1 MEVATKPAI
10 LKLVKV
16 KDQYDCSAAI
26 PSKHLA
32 CVKCKRT
39 DGEASM
45 LLCDTCNRGY
55 CIWCLELALDEVPEG
70 DWQCPKCLGTAVVVA
85 SAEVAMS
92 IVEKMAAVKLHLKEK
107 LGADVKLLPA
117 DVGPH
122 RAVRFGREQ
131 PWQALT
137 SRQVAGKDG
146 AMVPHEVKRLAREVE
161 WKKITQVIVLG
172 SRDVERVML
181 W

>member
-1 MEVATKPAI
+1 
-10 LKLVKV
+10 
-16 KDQYDCSAAI
+16 
-26 PSKHLA
+26 
-32 CVKCKRT
+32 
-39 DGEASM
+39 M

-146 AMVPHEVKRLAREVE
+146 AMGNLPDRIKWGNQEELSR
-161 WKKITQVIVLG
+161 VIVLG